1 MVKHMKILTF
11 SAAPAVRLLGE
22 GATAC
27 RAALPACLAMQ
38 KKNGKGATIPLFFC
52 YANQAGR
59 TTLHAVQ
66 LINLG

>member
-1 MVKHMKILTF
+1 MKILTF

-38 KKNGKGATIPLFFC
+38 KKTARERPFPYFFATPIKQAEPL
-52 YANQAGR
+52 Y
-59 TTLHAVQ
+59 TLS
-66 LINLG
+66 N